1 MSQILIVTGSA
12 RKGRVADS
20 IVALAKNE
28 LSNREDVTVSV
39 ADLKE
44 LNLPFMDSEHAPAS
58 PDFQVTD
65 ENVIAWT
72 KLVSEAD
79 GVVFLMPEYNH
90 SLSAVQKNAIDWI
103 FAEWENKPVSVIGYG
118 WSGAS
123 LALITMK
130 EVITHLKAN
139 FLPTVTHLN
148 FMQNVNPDGS
158 VIDEAAVSGQ
168 LKATFDEL
176 LASANAQPARELAT
190 EAAA

>member
-20 IVALAKNE
+20 IVELAKNE
-28 LSNREDVTVSV
+28 LSSREDVTVSV

-44 LNLPFMDSEHAPAS
+44 LNLPFLDAEHAPAS
-58 PDFQVTD
+58 PDFKVVD
-65 ENVIAWT
+65 ENVAAWT
-72 KLVSEAD
+72 KLVGEAD

-90 SLSAVQKNAIDWI
+90 SLSAIQKNAIDWI
-103 FAEWENKPVSVIGYG
+103 FGEWVDKPVSVIGYG

-123 LALITMK
+123 LALVTMK
-130 EVITHLKAN
+130 EVLTHLKAN

-168 LKATFDEL
+168 LNATIDEL
-176 LASANAQPARELAT
+176 LAAASAQPARELAS
-190 EAAA
+190 EASA

>member
-1 MSQILIVTGSA
+1 
-12 RKGRVADS
+12 
-20 IVALAKNE
+20 
-28 LSNREDVTVSV
+28 
-39 ADLKE
+39 
-44 LNLPFMDSEHAPAS
+44 
-58 PDFQVTD
+58 
-65 ENVIAWT
+65 
-72 KLVSEAD
+72 
-79 GVVFLMPEYNH
+79 
-90 SLSAVQKNAIDWI
+90 
-103 FAEWENKPVSVIGYG
+103 
-118 WSGAS
+118 
-123 LALITMK
+123 MK